1 MPELAE
7 VKITAEQINSI
18 CESRIFTK
26 ISKSAE
32 TKVKTDLHC
41 EFNQFT
47 ITATSRGKELRLTLH
62 DVESNSKKFMIFTLG
77 MSGYFTLAES
87 QRPKHAHLVFES
99 IFSSLCFVDVRR
111 FGKWKWS
118 DWSNNR
124 GPCVL
129 TEFTEFKENVLINLH
144 KKEFDKPIYEVMMNQ
159 KYFNGIGNYLRAE
172 ILNRFDETPFKSA
185 REYILT
191 SLNFLETCRLVVYES
206 YLLGGG
212 QLKDWSNP
220 FDVPVNGFLDWIRCY
235 SIGEKIQDRSNRTFW
250 FNPKWK
256 SQTLI
261 NS

>member
-7 VKITAEQINSI
+7 VKITSEQINAVCGSKT
-18 CESRIFTK
+18 FTK
-26 ISKSAE
+26 ILKSAE
-32 TKVKTDLHC
+32 TKVKTDLSC
-41 EFNQFT
+41 EFEQFT
-47 ITATSRGKELRLTLH
+47 ISAMSRGKELRITLH
-62 DVESNSKKFMIFTLG
+62 EVGTDSKKFMIFTLG
-77 MSGYFTLAES
+77 MSGYFTLVGSE
-87 QRPKHAHLVFES
+87 RPKHAHLIFES
-99 IFSSLCFVDVRR
+99 NGASLCFVDVRR

-118 DWSNNR
+118 DWSDNR

-129 TEFTEFKENVLINLH
+129 TEFRRFKEHVSNNLN
-144 KKEFDKPIYEVMMNQ
+144 KREFDKPIYEVMMNQ
-159 KYFNGIGNYLRAE
+159 RYFNGIGNYLRAE
-172 ILNRFDETPFKSA
+172 ILDRFDETPFKSA
-185 REYILT
+185 REYIL
-191 SLNFLETCRLVVYES
+191 NCPEFLETCHRVVYES

-235 SIGEKIQDRSNRTFW
+235 SLGEKIQDQSNRTFW